1 MEAGLEGEEPKGAP
15 AGGGSSLEVQVW
27 MKVQVWMEVQVMRCC
42 GLEVTVARPVG
53 LQDLGLC
60 RMHCVTNVPLGN
72 EALVHFL
79 FD

>member
-27 MKVQVWMEVQVMRCC
+27 MKVQVMRCC
-42 GLEVTVARPVG
+42 RLLKSLWQGLRYCKTWAFAE
-53 LQDLGLC
+53 
-60 RMHCVTNVPLGN
+60 CVPSIAQLDH